1 MQTNTTGAFAYYG
14 GSFMDVITK
23 QGQILG
29 NGWNGFSLGQ
39 SGMIFIDFKSILN
52 QVNSD
57 LIPFLANFNMSG

>member
-1 MQTNTTGAFAYYG
+1 MDFHATGAFAYYG
-14 GSFMDVITK
+14 WIVHGCHHKTGSNF
-23 QGQILG
+23 G
-29 NGWNGFSLGQ
+29 NGWNGLSLGQ